1 MKANEISVSNLQS
14 PAALRKHIALVG
26 KTNSGKSS
34 LLNALC
40 NQEVS
45 LVSELAGTTTDPV
58 YKAMELAQVGAVTYI
73 DTAGFED
80 SSSLGKERVRRTMEA
95 LKKAD
100 VILLLLDKE
109 DHQSNL
115 DLYARTNQFE
125 VPVVVVLNKV
135 DEGDAQF
142 PYEFAGDII
151 RVSAKEHKNIDLL
164 LNRLGKILKSEES
177 YITRDL
183 VKQGDV
189 VLLVMPQDIQAPKG
203 RLILPQV
210 QTIRELL
217 DRKCLVLSATTDMLP
232 DMLKAANKI
241 DLVIT
246 DSQAFHEVD
255 RILPKNMRLTSF
267 SVLFAGYKGDI
278 DYFIQSARNIDSL
291 NEHSKVL
298 ISEACTHAPKEEDIG
313 TVKIPNLL
321 RRKYGNMQIDFVR
334 GNDFAQNIRDY
345 DLVIHCGACMF
356 NRQYVLNRVKLCKE
370 HNVPLTNYGITIAKI
385 NGILD
390 RIVV

>member
-1 MKANEISVSNLQS
+1 MKANETSAFSLQS
-14 PAALRKHIALVG
+14 PAALRKHIALIG
-26 KTNSGKSS
+26 KTNAGKSS

-40 NQEVS
+40 NQDAA
-45 LVSELAGTTTDPV
+45 LVSEIAGTTTDPV
-58 YKAMELAQVGAVTYI
+58 YKAMELFGVGAVTYI

-80 SSSLGKERVRRTMEA
+80 VSELGQERIKRTMEA

-100 VILLLLDKE
+100 AIVFLLDKD
-109 DHQSNL
+109 DHISNME
-115 DLYARTNQFE
+115 LYERINVFE
-125 VPVVVVLNKV
+125 VPIVPVINKI
-135 DEGDAQF
+135 DEGDSSLN
-142 PYEFAGDII
+142 YEFSKDVIK
-151 RVSAKEHKNIDLL
+151 VSAKTKYNIDLL
-164 LNRLGKILKSEES
+164 LEKLASILKTEES

-217 DRKCLVLSATTDMLP
+217 DRKCLVLSTSTDMLP
-232 DMLKAANKI
+232 QMLRVVPKI

-246 DSQAFHEVD
+246 DSQAFHQVD
-255 RILPKNMRLTSF
+255 AILPKEMRLTSF

-278 DYFIQSARNIDSL
+278 EYFIQSANVIDTLDENSR
-291 NEHSKVL
+291 VL

-313 TVKIPNLL
+313 TIKIPNML
-321 RRKYGNMQIDFVR
+321 RKKYGNMKIDFVR
-334 GNDFAQNIRDY
+334 GTDFAENIENY

-356 NRQYVLNRVKLCKE
+356 NRQHVLNRVRLCKQKQ
-370 HNVPLTNYGITIAKI
+370 VPLTNYGITIAKL

-390 RIVV
+390 RIIV